1 MSATKEGIET
11 VVNGI
16 LAFAATED
24 AQAFNAVASN
34 EVVKR
39 ALEHA
44 NEGRFEE
51 FDFELLHP
59 FEQVVDG
66 LLAGITNS
74 NEAQFLLK
82 HSSFVESHFNRLIEK
97 YEGSP
102 CCSDKSRT
110 IMQSLIHFHIDG
122 KPIQFNY
129 GQEYTYH
136 LPKRIFTTH
145 DMIVEFATSL
155 HHLFYGNPEKYL
167 NALQGVIAAAEKAGK
182 D

>member
-16 LAFAATED
+16 LDFAAKED
-24 AQAFNAVASN
+24 ARAFNAVASN

-39 ALEHA
+39 ALGHA
-44 NEGRFEE
+44 SEGRYEE

-59 FEQVVDG
+59 YEQVVDG

-74 NEAQFLLK
+74 SEAQFLLK
-82 HSSFVESHFNRLIEK
+82 HGQFVERHFNRLIEK

-102 CCSDKSRT
+102 YCSDKSRT
-110 IMQSLIHFHIDG
+110 IMRSLIRFHIGD

-129 GQEYTYH
+129 EQEYTCH
-136 LPKRIFTTH
+136 LPKKIFTTH
-145 DMIVEFATSL
+145 DMIVEFATGL
-155 HHLFYGNPEKYL
+155 HRLFYGNPERYL
-167 NALQGVIAAAEKAGK
+167 AALQGVIAAAEKEV
-182 D
+182 

>member
-1 MSATKEGIET
+1 MSVTKKGIES
-11 VVNGI
+11 VVTGI
-16 LAFAATED
+16 LNFAANEN

-34 EVVKR
+34 EVIKR

-44 NEGRFEE
+44 SEGRYEE

-59 FEQVVDG
+59 VEQVVDG
-66 LLAGITNS
+66 LLAEITSS

-82 HSSFVESHFNRLIEK
+82 HGQFVEGHFNKLIEK

-110 IMQSLIHFHIDG
+110 IMRALIRFHLGG
-122 KPIQFNY
+122 KPIKFNY
-129 GQEYTYH
+129 EQEYTYH

-145 DMIVEFATSL
+145 DMIVAFATSL
-155 HHLFYGNPEKYL
+155 HHLFYGNPERYL
-167 NALQGVIAAAEKAGK
+167 NALQGVIAAAEKEGK